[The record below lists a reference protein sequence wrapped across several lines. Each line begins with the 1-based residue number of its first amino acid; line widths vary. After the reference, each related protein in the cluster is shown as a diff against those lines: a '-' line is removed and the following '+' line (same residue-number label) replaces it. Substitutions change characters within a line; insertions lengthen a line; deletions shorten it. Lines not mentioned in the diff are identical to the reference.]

1 MRRVPKASAPTAGA
15 DGMSLRAVAV
25 LTAGTL
31 LAGCSLVDAIFT
43 PPEGAGSQLPTRA
56 EQPSQPP
63 LPANRFVLAEGQDVV
78 GELQITR
85 ARGEDTFV
93 EFARTYGLGFD
104 ELRDANP
111 GVDPWL
117 PGDETPIVLPTRF
130 VLPDAPREGIVL
142 NVAAK
147 RLYYYPPVINGEPKV
162 VETYPIGIGR
172 EDWATPTGA
181 TTVVARTRDPIWF
194 VPASIRQEHAEMGD
208 PLPPQVPPGPDN
220 PLGSRVLQ
228 LGLPG
233 YLIHGTNKP
242 AGVGM
247 RVSHGCVRLYP
258 EDIESLYD
266 RIPVGT
272 PVRIVN
278 QPLLL
283 GRSGNDLL
291 LEVHP
296 PLAEDERDVL
306 SEFGRRTAYHTRAMP
321 NGAAAIDLSRV
332 DLIAGERRGFPVS
345 VLAGGDDTAAM
356 LRQARWVQ
364 NVIVPEP
371 LPEPEP
377 ESEAG
382 PVEQIADIAAD

>member
-1 MRRVPKASAPTAGA
+1 
-15 DGMSLRAVAV
+15 MSLRAAAL

-31 LAGCSLVDAIFT
+31 LTGCSLVDAIFT
-43 PPEGAGSQLPTRA
+43 PPAVPGGS
-56 EQPSQPP
+56 PSGQAASEPLPP
-63 LPANRFVLAEGQDVV
+63 LDANRFVLVDGEDAV
-78 GELQITR
+78 GELQV
-85 ARGEDTFV
+85 ALAGGEDTFV
-93 EFARTYGLGFD
+93 EFARSYGLGFD
-104 ELRDANP
+104 ELRAANP

-117 PGDETPIVLPTRF
+117 PGEDTPVVLPTRF

-147 RLYYYPPVINGEPKV
+147 RLFYYPPAVNGEPTM

-181 TTVVARTRDPIWF
+181 TTVVARTRDPVWF
-194 VPASIRQEHAEMGD
+194 VPASIRREHAEMGD
-208 PLPPQVPPGPDN
+208 PLPAQVPPGPDN

-258 EDIESLYD
+258 EDIEFLYD

-272 PVRIVN
+272 PVTIVN

-291 LEVHP
+291 LEAHP
-296 PLAEDERDVL
+296 PLAEDERDL
-306 SEFGRRTAYHTRAMP
+306 LPDFEKLAATRADDMP
-321 NGAAAIDLSRV
+321 NGSANV
-332 DLIAGERRGFPVS
+332 DITRLAPIAKEQRGFPVS
-345 VLAGGDDTAAM
+345 VLSGGDDAAAA
-356 LRQARWVQ
+356 LRQARRVE
-364 NVIVPEP
+364 NVIVYEP
-371 LPEPEP
+371 AERV
-377 ESEAG
+377 ADTA
-382 PVEQIADIAAD
+382 VDDIADPVAASAADTAVD